1 MCLKIFLMM
10 NSLLYKTSLKDLIIQ
25 KFDKGNSM
33 VIVGRQDYIKKI
45 SSILSDQKKFTIVN
59 LKYDTWLNFAVNQ
72 EKHVDTILKKLVE
85 S

>member
-25 KFDKGNSM
+25 KSDKGNSM
-33 VIVGRQDYIKKI
+33 VIVGRQDYIEKI

-59 LKYDTWLNFAVNQ
+59 LKYDT
-72 EKHVDTILKKLVE
+72 
-85 S
+85 

>member
-1 MCLKIFLMM
+1 MM

>member
-1 MCLKIFLMM
+1 MM

-33 VIVGRQDYIKKI
+33 AIVGRQDYIKKI

-59 LKYDTWLNFAVNQ
+59 LKYDT
-72 EKHVDTILKKLVE
+72 
-85 S
+85 

>member
-25 KFDKGNSM
+25 KFDKGNSI

-59 LKYDTWLNFAVNQ
+59 LKYDT
-72 EKHVDTILKKLVE
+72 
-85 S
+85 

>member
-1 MCLKIFLMM
+1 M